1 MKPSNN
7 LENKTLSDTCWIVQL
22 VCKKAQFFG
31 TTSTGIQ
38 SELDAFNKSRL
49 VTSIPT
55 ILIVMEI
62 LRCFRLV
69 QDGKTGKVIPESS
82 RLEFLEKFS
91 ANNFA
96 LSDVEDSISRPLNRG
111 CITNL
116 PLLKTLLAICQKS
129 REPCFWEV
137 MDFFYYH
144 MQVWHMVITWHTI
157 TSLSERYIRVRRFI
171 LLVQTKKVI
180 SMNYS
185 SSTSSWKPWRW
196 VRLDLILTMR
206 DIYINSN
213 LKPLTKF
220 TSNSRST
227 EFKDIL
233 PWNISQMIT
242 KTVPIST
249 RIVISYAMKRDI
261 PLWIL

>member
-185 SSTSSWKPWRW
+185 SSTSRW
-196 VRLDLILTMR
+196 GEWGLTWYLR
-206 DIYINSN
+206 WGIYTSIPTWSHSQNSLATAEALS
-213 LKPLTKF
+213 LK
-220 TSNSRST
+220 
-227 EFKDIL
+227 
-233 PWNISQMIT
+233 
-242 KTVPIST
+242 
-249 RIVISYAMKRDI
+249 ISYHGTSLKWSRR
-261 PLWIL
+261 PSQ